1 MMELA
6 LLENLQREDL
16 TPIEEATAYQLLMDK
31 LDMTQ
36 EQLATRLGKSRPHI
50 ANYVRLLQL
59 PEEIQTLISTN
70 ELSMGHG
77 RTLVGLKIKLFY
89 LK

>member
-36 EQLATRLGKSRPHI
+36 EQLATRLGKK
-50 ANYVRLLQL
+50 
-59 PEEIQTLISTN
+59 ST
-70 ELSMGHG
+70 S
-77 RTLVGLKIKLFY
+77 Y
-89 LK
+89 C